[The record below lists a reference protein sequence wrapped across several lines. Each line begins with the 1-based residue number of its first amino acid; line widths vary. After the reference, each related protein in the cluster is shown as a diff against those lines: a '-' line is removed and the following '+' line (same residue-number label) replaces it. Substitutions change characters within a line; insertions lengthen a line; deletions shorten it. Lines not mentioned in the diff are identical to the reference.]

1 MSISG
6 KIKFGLSIMLG
17 ILVLQ
22 FALGQFL
29 DYTAQAKV
37 NAAVTKNFAA
47 AEQLA
52 ELGAA
57 SQQIRRYE
65 KEYFIYVNDD
75 VGRTKYRG
83 EWTGTFNKL
92 KTSLSAMQANKEG
105 MFSSQ
110 DTVAFQSWMNALEFY
125 GKEFNTI
132 MIRADAGTIIPLAP
146 VVEVAQPLAKVTPAP
161 AAASAA
167 VLATP
172 DLSKAT
178 KLANEMIG
186 PGKDKFREVLDGTE
200 KMRKAKL
207 VESAANVNEIRKL
220 FSISTYVSIGIFL
233 VGLILAIYLMISIPN
248 AVKKPIEEFVE
259 IADRISK
266 GDTKLAVQA
275 AVASEFDGLT
285 KALERLRVAQSGLL
299 DKIRAKA
306 DAFK

>member
-6 KIKFGLSIMLG
+6 KIKLGLSILLG
-17 ILVLQ
+17 VLILQ

-29 DYTAQAKV
+29 DSSAQLKIDTV
-37 NAAVTKNFAA
+37 VTKNFAA

-65 KEYFIYVNDD
+65 KEYFIYVNDQT
-75 VGRTKYRG
+75 GRTKYRG
-83 EWTGTFNKL
+83 EWTGIFEKL
-92 KTSLSAMQANKEG
+92 KTNLTAIQANKDG
-105 MFSSQ
+105 MFSAQ
-110 DTVAFQSWMNALEFY
+110 DAITFQSWMNALEFY

-132 MIRADAGTIIPLAP
+132 MARADAGTIVPVAPIVEPVQPPAKASPASGAAP
-146 VVEVAQPLAKVTPAP
+146 VAVAA
-161 AAASAA
+161 
-167 VLATP
+167 P

-178 KLANEMIG
+178 KLANDMIG

-207 VESAANVNEIRKL
+207 ADSAASVSEIRKL
-220 FSISTYVSIGIFL
+220 FSMSTFASIAIFL
-233 VGLILAIYLMISIPN
+233 VGLALAIYLMIAIPDAVRTSIQ
-248 AVKKPIEEFVE
+248 EFVE

-266 GDTKLAVQA
+266 GDTKQAVESSA
-275 AVASEFDGLT
+275 ATEFDGLA

-299 DKIRAKA
+299 DRIRAKA
-306 DAFK
+306 NVFQ

>member
-6 KIKFGLSIMLG
+6 KIKLGLSIMLAA
-17 ILVLQ
+17 LVLQ
-22 FALGQFL
+22 FALGQIL
-29 DYTAQAKV
+29 DRRTQEKV
-37 NAAVTKNFAA
+37 NIAVTKNFAA
-47 AEQLA
+47 ADQLA

-57 SQQIRRYE
+57 GQQIRRYE
-65 KEYFIYVNDD
+65 KEYFIYVNDTT
-75 VGRTKYRG
+75 GRTKYRG

-92 KTSLSAMQANKEG
+92 QTNLGAMQANKDG

-132 MIRADAGTIIPLAP
+132 MTRADAGTIVPPAP

-161 AAASAA
+161 VVVVAA
-167 VLATP
+167 P

-178 KLANEMIG
+178 KLANDMIG

-207 VESAANVNEIRKL
+207 VESAASVNEIRKL
-220 FSISTYVSIGIFL
+220 FSISTYVSLGIFL
-233 VGLILAIYLMISIPN
+233 VGLILAVYLMISIPN

-266 GDTKLAVQA
+266 GDTKQAVQA
-275 AVASEFDGLT
+275 TVASEFDGLA

-306 DAFK
+306 GALK

>member
-1 MSISG
+1 MSITG
-6 KIKFGLSIMLG
+6 KIKVGLSIMLAVL
-17 ILVLQ
+17 ILQ
-22 FALGQFL
+22 FALGQVL
-29 DYTAQAKV
+29 DRMAQAKV
-37 NAAVTKNFAA
+37 NTAVTKNFAA
-47 AEQLA
+47 ADQLA

-75 VGRTKYRG
+75 TGRTKYRG

-92 KTSLSAMQANKEG
+92 KTNLGAMQANKDG
-105 MFSSQ
+105 VFSSQ
-110 DTVAFQSWMNALEFY
+110 DTTAFQSWMNALEFY

-132 MIRADAGTIIPLAP
+132 MTRADAGTIVPPAP

-161 AAASAA
+161 VVAAA
-167 VLATP
+167 P

-178 KLANEMIG
+178 KLANDMIG

-207 VESAANVNEIRKL
+207 VESAANVTEIRKL
-220 FSISTYVSIGIFL
+220 FGISAYVSLGIFL

-266 GDTKLAVQA
+266 GDTKRAVEA
-275 AVASEFDGLT
+275 NVASEFDGLT
-285 KALERLRVAQSGLL
+285 KALDRLRIAQSGLL
-299 DKIRAKA
+299 DKIRAKTGV
-306 DAFK
+306 FQ

>member
-6 KIKFGLSIMLG
+6 KIKLGLSIMLAA
-17 ILVLQ
+17 LVLQ
-22 FALGQFL
+22 FALGQIL
-29 DYTAQAKV
+29 DRRTQEKV
-37 NAAVTKNFAA
+37 NIAVTKNFAA
-47 AEQLA
+47 ADQLA

-57 SQQIRRYE
+57 GQQIRRYE
-65 KEYFIYVNDD
+65 KEYFIYVNDTA
-75 VGRTKYRG
+75 GRTKYRG

-92 KTSLSAMQANKEG
+92 QTNLGAMQANKDG

-132 MIRADAGTIIPLAP
+132 MTRADTGTIVPPAP

-161 AAASAA
+161 AVVVAA
-167 VLATP
+167 P

-178 KLANEMIG
+178 KLANDMIG

-207 VESAANVNEIRKL
+207 VESAASVNEIRKL
-220 FSISTYVSIGIFL
+220 FSISTYVSLGIFL
-233 VGLILAIYLMISIPN
+233 VGLILAVYLMISIPN

-266 GDTKLAVQA
+266 GDTKQAVQA
-275 AVASEFDGLT
+275 TVASEFDGLA

-306 DAFK
+306 GAFK